1 MNSRRSSILPDAI
14 FITVAVIT
22 LVILLVT

>member
-14 FITVAVIT
+14 FLTIAIIAMT
-22 LVILLVT
+22 LLIVT

>member
-1 MNSRRSSILPDAI
+1 MNPRRASILPDAI
-14 FITVAVIT
+14 FITVAVIA

>member
-14 FITVAVIT
+14 FLTVAVIA